1 MKSHASPPIILCRP
15 SATPMARA
23 CCRSGFWRL
32 VAVVSLL
39 TIGVLSASA
48 AFISLTNSDAAGKSS
63 FSAGL
68 GNLGATNWDSG
79 LPPASGNEYCVQTN
93 FTLFTPSNNTAYT
106 FAGDSL
112 ILAGTLGM
120 KGTNLITIN
129 NLILSN
135 GVVQNAGPTN
145 AATPALTR
153 LAGAVNVV
161 TNAAFQMV
169 TTNRSMAITAAL
181 SGSGDLKITGPGTTT
196 LSGSHSYTGPL
207 TLSGVTLDMDGTV
220 SLTPSSLIVGKEP
233 LLFNYATG
241 KTNVYGATNIVRG
254 GASLSVGNGSDGS
267 TLRVGWATGSASNY
281 VSVLDLSALSQLN
294 ANLKGSFVIGMEV
307 ANGMLTGLA
316 YLATNN
322 TIVATNCFIGDSAGQ
337 GSTIPC
343 LLMLGKGS
351 NYIDSPFLSVGLRKQ
366 DSTMTLPAGGTLV
379 LTNSVSGRTDMTIC
393 GNTVGTSGQPTD
405 LADFSGGPFTASL
418 GNLVVGLKS
427 GGNNGGGFAT
437 LTMSASA
444 ANAVD
449 VNDVMLADLE
459 GVASGNKETRGT
471 LNFNGGT
478 FTVNNS
484 VVAGYLN
491 TFAGNATIT
500 PQANGVINVNG
511 GTFTVKNTLTL
522 GSQGANGIFGSV
534 ASGNGTLNL
543 NGGTVTINNN
553 VTLAAVNV
561 SGYGTSSGT
570 INLTNGTLAV
580 GGDITDGGGGTSTL
594 NVNGGLL
601 NLLPAGD
608 SVKGNITVDVLNLNG
623 TISNVGTISA
633 PALSGTGS
641 IVNQTGATT
650 VSGMLDPGTAT
661 TAGTLN
667 LGSLTLAS
675 TATLRLNLT
684 NNATVGGGVNDLLR
698 ITGDLDLGNANLSL
712 VYPNGLA
719 VGTYWVI
726 TYTGELQNSLTLP
739 GSIYSLAITNDTVS
753 SPKRVGLRVGSG
765 VAISLR
771 WTGAANST
779 WDAGGAQNWLN
790 QLSAPDYYYDLDS
803 VRFDDTSANPTVT
816 LDITVLPASVVFS
829 NNLNAYDLSSPS
841 GLGKISGAIGLTKQG
856 AAPVTLSTSNDFT
869 GPTIISAGTLQLGNG
884 GSIGSLSPIS
894 AITNNG
900 VLAFN
905 RGNAVSQG
913 TDFAPAITGT
923 GGVSQN
929 GLGTLTLSG
938 ANTYSGPTTVSVGT
952 LNLNSPLLNSS
963 SVTVAAGATF
973 TEPASTNALIL
984 GAASVTSSGT
994 ANLFGGVDTFTGG
1007 LYVLAGTVTGNNGAN
1022 CFGDS
1027 AGTIYLGN
1035 TSGSD
1040 NATLMYNGGGGVAI
1054 PNPIVVRAGSTGNT
1068 LAIGRPIGNTHGIF
1082 SGAIALNHDVT
1093 LQGTASAS
1101 TRFYG
1106 IISGGGAVNV
1116 VGVSVRFAT
1125 NNTYTGLTTIES
1137 GGTLLYYVA
1146 TGSDMIKS
1154 GNNIVVNGT
1163 LNLAGYAQTFDSVT
1177 GIGSIRTGGGALT
1190 VGVNNSSPTFDGVMS
1205 EAGSLTKLGTGTL
1218 TLTGT
1223 NTYTGATTISNGTL
1237 LLGASASLAGTPIN
1251 LAGGAAKFDVSA
1263 VTGGYTLAGGKTLS
1277 GIGVVLGAVTT
1288 VAGSMLAPGNSVGTL
1303 SFSNDLTLAGNLFF
1317 ELNKSLTPSNDL
1329 VVVSGTL
1336 TNAGTGTLT
1345 VTNLGPA
1352 LRVGDRFKLF
1362 SQPLLNGNALTIVSS
1377 GVTWANNLAVD
1388 GSIQV
1393 VAIGGGAPPSFPPG
1407 GIGLLPGGNISLTA
1421 TGAVG
1426 TAYRLWA
1433 STNVALTP
1441 ITNTWTL
1448 LSNGTITISPF
1459 TINDLTATNFPQRF
1473 YLFSTP

>member
-1 MKSHASPPIILCRP
+1 MKLHSTSPTTNRQPF
-15 SATPMARA
+15 ATPTSIA
-23 CCRSGFWRL
+23 CRRSGFWRL
-32 VAVVSLL
+32 AVVVSLL
-39 TIGVLSASA
+39 IIGALSASA
-48 AFISLTNSDAAGKSS
+48 AFISLTNSDAAAKSS
-63 FSAGL
+63 FSASL
-68 GNLGATNWDSG
+68 GTLGATNWDSG
-79 LPPASGNEYCVQTN
+79 LPPASGNDYFVQTN

-112 ILAGTLGM
+112 TLAGTLGM

-169 TTNRSMAITAAL
+169 TTNRSLAITAAL

-233 LLFNYATG
+233 LLYNYATS

-254 GASLSVGNGSDGS
+254 GGSLSVGSGTND

-281 VSVLDLSALSQLN
+281 VSVLDVSALSQFN
-294 ANLKGSFVIGMEV
+294 VNVDKFAVGFEV
-307 ANGMLTGLA
+307 ANGSLVGLA

-322 TIVATNCFIGDSAGQ
+322 TIVAATSFFIGESAGQ
-337 GSTIPC
+337 GASIPSQVV
-343 LLMLGKGS
+343 LGKGS
-351 NYIDSPFLSVGLRKQ
+351 NYIDTATLSVGLRKS
-366 DSTMTLPAGGTLV
+366 DSTLTLPTGGTLV
-379 LTNSVSGRTDMTIC
+379 LANTVGRRADMVVC
-393 GNTVGTSGQPTD
+393 GNLVGTSGQPTD
-405 LADFSGGPFTASL
+405 FADLSGGPFIASI
-418 GNLVVGLKS
+418 GNLMVGQKTL
-427 GGNNGGGFAT
+427 GGNGGGFAT

-449 VNDVMLADLE
+449 VNDVMLGDLE

-500 PQANGVINVNG
+500 PQANGIINVNG

-561 SGYGTSSGT
+561 SGYGVSSGS

-601 NLLPAGD
+601 NLQPAGD
-608 SVKGNITVDVLNLNG
+608 PVKGNITVDVLNLNG
-623 TISNVGTISA
+623 TISNVGTISTS
-633 PALSGTGS
+633 ALSGTGS
-641 IVNQTGATT
+641 LVNQTGATT

-667 LGSLTLAS
+667 LGSLVLS
-675 TATLRLNLT
+675 SSATLRLNLT
-684 NNATVGGGVNDLLR
+684 NNTTVGSGVNDLLN
-698 ITGDLDLGNANLSL
+698 IAGDLDLGNASLSL
-712 VYPNGLA
+712 VYSTNGLA
-719 VGTYWVI
+719 NGVYWVI
-726 TYTGELQNSLTLP
+726 NYTGELQNALTLP
-739 GSIYSLAITNDTVS
+739 GPYTLTLTNDTTS
-753 SPKRVGLRVGSG
+753 SPHRVGLIVAGSG
-765 VAISLR
+765 TLSPLLWSGSNGSV
-771 WTGAANST
+771 
-779 WDAGGAQNWLN
+779 WDIGLTQNWTN
-790 QLSAPDYYYDLDS
+790 LSNNSLDYYYNFES
-803 VRFDDTSANPTVT
+803 VRFDDTSVNPTVT
-816 LDITVLPASVVFS
+816 LNVPVSPGTVVFS
-829 NNLNAYDLSSPS
+829 NNFSSYDLS
-841 GLGKISGAIGLTKQG
+841 GAGKISGLIGLTKQG
-856 AAPVTLSTSNDFT
+856 TGLASISTANDYT
-869 GPTIISAGTLQLGNG
+869 GPTTISSGTLQLGNG
-884 GSIGSLSPIS
+884 GSTGSLSPIS

-913 TDFAPAITGT
+913 TDFAPAISGT
-923 GGVSQN
+923 GGVLQN
-929 GLGTLTLSG
+929 GLGTLSLSG
-938 ANTYSGPTTVSVGT
+938 ANTYSGPTTVSAGT

-973 TEPASTNALIL
+973 TEPAATNALIL

-1082 SGAIALNHDVT
+1082 SGAITLNHDVT

-1116 VGVSVRFAT
+1116 VGASVRFAT

-1177 GIGSIRTGGGALT
+1177 GIGSIRTGGGALS

-1223 NTYTGATTISNGTL
+1223 NTYTDATTISNGTL

-1288 VAGSMLAPGNSVGTL
+1288 VAGSTLAPGNSVGTL

-1329 VVVSGTL
+1329 VVVGGTL

-1345 VTNLGPA
+1345 VTNLGPT
-1352 LRVGDRFKLF
+1352 LMVGDHFKLF

-1393 VAIGGGAPPSFPPG
+1393 VAVGGGTPPSFPPG
-1407 GIGLLPGGNISLTA
+1407 GIGLLPGGNIFLTA